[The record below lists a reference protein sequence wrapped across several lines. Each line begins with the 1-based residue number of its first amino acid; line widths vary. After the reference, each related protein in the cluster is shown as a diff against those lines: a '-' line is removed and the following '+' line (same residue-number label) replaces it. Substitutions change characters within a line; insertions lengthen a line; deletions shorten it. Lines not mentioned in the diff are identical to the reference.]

1 LPPIIFESGYSLH
14 KGNFFQNIGS
24 ILFFAVFGT
33 AISAVIIGGF
43 IYVLGQ
49 AGVVYKLSTIESFA
63 FGSLISAVDPVATLA
78 LFQALDVDP
87 ILYMLVFGE
96 SVLNDAVSIVMTNS
110 VLAFQNSPDT
120 SATGLLAVIG
130 HFLLMFLGSSAI
142 GVVFAVASA
151 LILKHINLRDNPSLE
166 LGSVIIFA
174 YAPYTLAEA
183 LKLSGIMAIL
193 FCGIVMSHY
202 THFNLS
208 PASQIT
214 VQLVFRTIAFM
225 SGICSL

>member
-1 LPPIIFESGYSLH
+1 
-14 KGNFFQNIGS
+14 
-24 ILFFAVFGT
+24 LFFAVFGT

-151 LILKHINLRDNPSLE
+151 LVH
-166 LGSVIIFA
+166 GSNQLLYTTGITLHNSNCLIDFKA
-174 YAPYTLAEA
+174 YQ
-183 LKLSGIMAIL
+183 
-193 FCGIVMSHY
+193 
-202 THFNLS
+202 
-208 PASQIT
+208 SQ
-214 VQLVFRTIAFM
+214 
-225 SGICSL
+225 G